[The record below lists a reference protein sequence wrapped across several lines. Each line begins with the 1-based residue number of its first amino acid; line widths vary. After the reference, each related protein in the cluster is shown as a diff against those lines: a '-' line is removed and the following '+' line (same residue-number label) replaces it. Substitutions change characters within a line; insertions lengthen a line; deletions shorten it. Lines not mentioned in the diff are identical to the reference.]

1 MNGGI
6 RGRESMSDRES
17 VINVTTVVGADG
29 SIRVDRLPFQAGQP
43 VGITIRAIESEQGT
57 PSSRRYPLAGLP
69 VEYREPFE
77 GVDSEDWEASQ

>member
-29 SIRVDRLPFQAGQP
+29 SIRVDRLPFQADK
-43 VGITIRAIESEQGT
+43 AT
-57 PSSRRYPLAGLP
+57 PFL
-69 VEYREPFE
+69 
-77 GVDSEDWEASQ
+77 